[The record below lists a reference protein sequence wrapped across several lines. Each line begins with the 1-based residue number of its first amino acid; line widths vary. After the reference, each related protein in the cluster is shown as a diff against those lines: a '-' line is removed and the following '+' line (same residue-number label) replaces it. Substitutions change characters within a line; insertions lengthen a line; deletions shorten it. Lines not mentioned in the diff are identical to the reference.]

1 VPLEIA
7 GRHEDA
13 QAVFDNLQLLYYNQ
27 GNLIGIGQWMLLRE
41 QPEEFIA
48 FLEEQAADSDD
59 WIAAQPRP
67 EELWGAAHL
76 TNVAYALQVIGR
88 DTEAQR
94 VMTLARETLDAQAR
108 NGADNLFY
116 WWNEAEYAALAGD
129 VDAMRANLRQAI
141 DAGSYD
147 VAGFYTAPF
156 NRYRG
161 DPGFIELENE
171 AIRRANAERRKLG
184 LLPVASFIHKKT
196 QLVARGGQNRRERF
210 WTHAVRPKG
219 ERHGWRESINHRHED
234 FQ

>member
-1 VPLEIA
+1 MNLGEYDTASEVARNTNKLVPLEIA
-7 GRHEDA
+7 GRQEDA
-13 QAVFDNLQLLYYNQ
+13 QAIFGNLQLLYYDQ

-41 QPEEFIA
+41 QPDEFIA
-48 FLEEQAADSDD
+48 FLEEQADDGND

-67 EELWGAAHL
+67 EQLWGAAHL

-88 DTEAQR
+88 DEEAQR
-94 VMTLARETLDAQAR
+94 VLTETRVILDAQAR

-116 WWNEAEYAALAGD
+116 WWNEAEYAALTGD
-129 VDAMRANLRQAI
+129 VDAMHANLRKAI
-141 DAGSYD
+141 DAGSYA

-184 LLPVASFIHKKT
+184 LLAI
-196 QLVARGGQNRRERF
+196 
-210 WTHAVRPKG
+210 
-219 ERHGWRESINHRHED
+219 
-234 FQ
+234 